1 MLLCWL
7 SKYKNIKKTNINF
20 IFVFFIFL
28 ETQLKIPSITGS
40 YLTRR
45 SVKYAKSR
53 FNFAAKI
60 KFHTLMFNSAT
71 SF

>member
-7 SKYKNIKKTNINF
+7 SKYKKKTNINF
-20 IFVFFIFL
+20 IFVFFFIFL